1 MRFFPLDVQKQI
13 EGATTMTTTLLSSRY
28 KPPRTT
34 FLIQEENLKQ
44 KFLGLKTLSTSHFS
58 DDVLEPSEAEST
70 S

>member
-1 MRFFPLDVQKQI
+1 
-13 EGATTMTTTLLSSRY
+13 MTTTLSSSRY

-34 FLIQEENLKQ
+34 FLIQEEILKH
-44 KFLGLKTLSTSHFS
+44 KSLGLKTLSTRHFS